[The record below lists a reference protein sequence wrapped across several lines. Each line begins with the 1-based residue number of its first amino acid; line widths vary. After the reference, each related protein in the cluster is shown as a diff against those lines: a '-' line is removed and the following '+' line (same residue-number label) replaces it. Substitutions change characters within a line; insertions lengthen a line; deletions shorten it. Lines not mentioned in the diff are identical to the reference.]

1 MGWGCVWS
9 NKVGCLGVWVIIIIR
24 GPFGYLFTQ
33 GPTLQLS
40 ESRGAGFATF
50 PKLLI
55 RSIFAKLNNPRT
67 LNVILPLKMP
77 RDLFC
82 HFWIFRD

>member
-1 MGWGCVWS
+1 MSSILSGVDYWTPFIINGGGLLLVLGHGVGEMGWGCVWS

-40 ESRGAGFATF
+40 ESRGAGFVTF
-50 PKLLI
+50 PHLL
-55 RSIFAKLNNPRT
+55 
-67 LNVILPLKMP
+67 
-77 RDLFC
+77 
-82 HFWIFRD
+82 